1 VQPDSSSPA
10 LNYWH
15 QELVTKGDGT
25 KQRYE
30 EYFKEFLEFIGK
42 SPDELIV
49 QRQQDILNPDRKIQ
63 RRIESQFLAFLAK
76 KKQDG
81 YSVATQQV
89 IFASIRSFFEIHY
102 FPLIM
107 RKGDY
112 PKGDS
117 DGVKRATKEA
127 ILKALKNQ
135 NARNRV
141 TTVPLI
147 LFIKDTGLRV
157 SDVRRLNYGDIADQ
171 LENGATLIQINIITQ
186 KTKLLAKTFI
196 GEEAIQ
202 ALKEYIEARNMAEIK
217 QLLAKGYKYEMD
229 FNGVKLFTK
238 K

>member
-1 VQPDSSSPA
+1 MQRNSLNVQPDSSSPA

-30 EYFKEFLEFIGK
+30 EYFQDFLEFIGK
-42 SPDELIV
+42 NPDELIV

-107 RKGDY
+107 RRGDY

-127 ILKALKNQ
+127 ILKTLKNQ

-141 TTVPLI
+141 TTLPLI
-147 LFIKDTGLRV
+147 SFHKRH
-157 SDVRRLNYGDIADQ
+157 R
-171 LENGATLIQINIITQ
+171 
-186 KTKLLAKTFI
+186 
-196 GEEAIQ
+196 
-202 ALKEYIEARNMAEIK
+202 IESKRC
-217 QLLAKGYKYEMD
+217 
-229 FNGVKLFTK
+229 
-238 K
+238 